1 MASRSVSTSAVDPF
15 TLEIIRSYFISTV
28 REMGEATKRSA
39 YSTVISEAADFTCGL
54 FDGVGNMIA
63 QADGLPLHAGS
74 LPASVAA
81 IQETFNDIADGDVFL
96 VSDPYVA
103 GLHQADIVVARPIFL
118 DGSLFAMAVNRA
130 HWLDIGGM
138 AAGGWAGTATHVV
151 QEGLRLPPI
160 RLIRKGVVD
169 KPMQALILANV
180 RLPAADWADFQ
191 AQVASTLVAERRM
204 LALVSRYGRATI
216 EEGMRSALEYARTRF
231 RSALARLPIGS
242 WSADEIFEDDG
253 QGGGPHHLRVTVTN
267 NGRTLVADF
276 SASDPQV
283 AAPINNTAIGTS
295 SAVYVAAI
303 AALDPGVPLNSGF
316 LEYVEVVTKPGTIAH
331 AVFPAPVF
339 FGPADPVA
347 KTFDVVIRALAQVIP
362 ATVIAGS
369 YQTGNNI
376 TGSGILADG
385 KPFQWFLFGPGGIGA
400 RATKDGLSG
409 EWHAMANCRNE
420 SVEIWEHR
428 YPIRFEEFSIRANS
442 GGPGRQRGGLGCRR
456 RLRLLADTHI
466 SSIADRQEIGP
477 WGLAGG
483 EDGQPNRYWLIG
495 TDGRSES
502 VKDRFHLSTNSKF
515 ANLPLDQGDQLV
527 VDSGGGGGYGPVS
540 ERDPALVR
548 RDLDFGYT
556 TNA

>member
-1 MASRSVSTSAVDPF
+1 MASTNISTSAVDPF
-15 TLEIIRSYFISTV
+15 TLEIIRSYLISTV
-28 REMGEATKRSA
+28 REMGDATKRSA

-54 FDGVGNMIA
+54 FDGKGNMIA

-81 IQETFNDIADGDVFL
+81 IQQAFDDIADGDVFL
-96 VSDPYVA
+96 LSDPYVA
-103 GLHQADIVVARPIFL
+103 GLHQADVVVARPVFL
-118 DGSLFAMAVNRA
+118 DGTLFAMAVNRA

-160 RLIRKGVVD
+160 RLIREGTVD
-169 KPMQALILANV
+169 KQVQELILANV
-180 RLPAADWADFQ
+180 RLPAADWADLQ

-204 LALVSRYGRATI
+204 LALVARYGRSTV
-216 EEGMRSALEYARTRF
+216 EEGMRSALDYSRTRF
-231 RSALARLPIGS
+231 RAALARLPKGS
-242 WSADEIFEDDG
+242 WSAEEVFEDDG
-253 QGGGPHHLRVTVTN
+253 QGGGPHHLRVSVTN
-267 NGRTLVADF
+267 NGETLTADF
-276 SASDPQV
+276 SDSDPQV

-316 LEYVEVVTKPGTIAH
+316 LEYVEVITKPGTIAH

-339 FGPADPVA
+339 FGPADPIA
-347 KTFDVVIRALAQVIP
+347 KTFDVVIRALAEVIP
-362 ATVIAGS
+362 TRVIAGS

-376 TGSGILADG
+376 TGSGSLVSG
-385 KPFQWFLFGPGGIGA
+385 KAFQWFLFGPGGVGA
-400 RATKDGLSG
+400 RETRDGLSG

-420 SVEIWEHR
+420 SAEIWEHR
-428 YPIRFEEFSIRANS
+428 YPVRFEEFSLRPNS
-442 GGPGRQRGGLGCRR
+442 GGRGRQRGGLGCRR
-456 RLRLLADTHI
+456 RLRLLADTRI

-483 EDGQPNRYWLIG
+483 GDGQPNRYSVISN
-495 TDGRSES
+495 DGSTES

-515 ANLPLDQGDQLV
+515 ANLPLNQGDQLV
-527 VDSGGGGGYGPVS
+527 VDSGGGGGYGPFP

-556 TNA
+556 TDA